1 MAANGQG
8 VAAGEGSAIP
18 ATRLL
23 AAFVSDASTSHLTQ
37 ELRQKVKEVVI
48 DWIGVT
54 IGALGS
60 AESTTPIYDSI
71 LKLQGWDIGG
81 NNACTVLGKGEARF
95 LPQYAGLLNAA
106 LSHSLDFD
114 DTYIDGTLHSG
125 RTAVSAALTQA
136 EMKASEVSPDQ
147 FMLAV
152 AVGYEITCRI
162 GRELGFE
169 AYHRGFHNTSTAGIF
184 GAVAAIAVLKNLPA
198 KTIEMAW
205 GLAGSKAAGS
215 MQYLDNGSWLVYVL

>member
-1 MAANGQG
+1 MAINGIANGEDAT
-8 VAAGEGSAIP
+8 VP

-23 AAFVSDASTSHLTQ
+23 AAFVADASISQLTQ
-37 ELRQKVKEVVI
+37 ELRENVKEVII

-54 IGALGS
+54 IGALDN
-60 AESTTPIYDSI
+60 AESTISIYNSV
-71 LKLQGWDIGG
+71 LALQGGEVKG
-81 NNACTVLGKGEARF
+81 KNSCTVLGKGDAHF
-95 LPQYAGLLNAA
+95 LPQYAGLLNAT

-125 RTAVSAALTQA
+125 CTAISAALTQA
-136 EMKASEVSPDQ
+136 EVQSSEVSTEQ

-152 AVGYEITCRI
+152 AVGYEITCRV

-169 AYHRGFHNTSTAGIF
+169 AYHRGFHNTGTAGIF
-184 GAVAAIAVLKNLPA
+184 GAVAAIAVLKHLPA
-198 KTIEMAW
+198 DKIEMAW

-215 MQYLDNGSWLVYVL
+215 MQYLDNGSW

>member
-1 MAANGQG
+1 METNGS
-8 VAAGEGSAIP
+8 VNDDDIAVE
-18 ATRLL
+18 ATSLL
-23 AAFVSDASTSHLTQ
+23 AAFVANASTSQLTK
-37 ELRQKVKEVVI
+37 ELRDKIKEVVV

-54 IGALGS
+54 VGALDN
-60 AESTTPIYDSI
+60 AESTRSIYDAV
-71 LKLQGWDIGG
+71 LKLQRGEVGAEH
-81 NNACTVLGKGEARF
+81 ACTVVGKGKPHL
-95 LPQYAGLLNAA
+95 LPQYAGMMNAA

-125 RTAVSAALTQA
+125 CTAVSAALTQA
-136 EMKASEVSPDQ
+136 ELSSEASTEQ

-184 GAVAAIAVLKNLPA
+184 GAVAAIAVLKQLPA
-198 KTIEMAW
+198 NLVEMAF

-215 MQYLDNGSWLVYVL
+215 MQYLENGSW